1 MSKNSKKIYKNK
13 QNKNTKIF
21 LVFFIKIAT
30 IPLFANVCEF

>member
-1 MSKNSKKIYKNK
+1 MPKNSKKIYKNK

-30 IPLFANVCEF
+30 VSLFANVCKF